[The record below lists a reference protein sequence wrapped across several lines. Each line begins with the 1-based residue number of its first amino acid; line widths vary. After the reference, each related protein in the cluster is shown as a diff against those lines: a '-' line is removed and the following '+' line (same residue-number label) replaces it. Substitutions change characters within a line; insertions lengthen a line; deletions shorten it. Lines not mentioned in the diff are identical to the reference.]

1 MAESSGQRLCST
13 NGPTRL
19 RERLGK
25 IGKLRGWHLGACHAR
40 QLERDCVIYE
50 AFDREGRAHW
60 LLAGPWREW
69 PRVCGLWDQLR
80 WASEIIA
87 SSSHIFRFMGQM
99 VPDIDWA
106 GVEEGYVGYSE
117 KRKARSFF
125 QAISDANPPRF
136 ENLVQ
141 LTGFLRLLQTGENCF
156 ERKESRL
163 MMAEMESRAVEL
175 VEFLVGRIPKKP
187 VFRHW
192 KSFYIQNARSI
203 SRSTSYRLTLSFG
216 SYATTCFTYTECG
229 ALLIDL
235 PFFLSENIA
244 DMDLCQILFD
254 LSDASIQDRQ
264 YLVDLYFNMD
274 IPSHFFTLL
283 THHAMTSILHD
294 LSRSPAGSAGECHN
308 LNRFASLSRQHDLFR
323 TPVPSWY
330 L

>member
-1 MAESSGQRLCST
+1 MAESSEQTLCST
-13 NGPTRL
+13 DGLTRL

-25 IGKLRGWHLGACHAR
+25 IGKLRGWHIGDCHAR
-40 QLERDCVIYE
+40 QLERDCVIYD

-69 PRVCGLWDQLR
+69 PRVSGLWGHLC

-87 SSSHIFRFMGQM
+87 SSSHIFRFMDHM
-99 VPDIDWA
+99 VPEIVWE
-106 GVEEGYVGYSE
+106 GVEEGYIGYSE
-117 KRKARSFF
+117 KRKASSFF
-125 QAISDANPPRF
+125 QAISGAKPPRF

-156 ERKESRL
+156 KRKESRL
-163 MMAEMESRAVEL
+163 MMAEMEPSAVEL
-175 VEFLVGRIPKKP
+175 VEALAGRIPKKS

-192 KSFYIQNARSI
+192 KSFYLQNARSI
-203 SRSTSYRLTLSFG
+203 SRSASYRLTLSLG
-216 SYATTCFTYTECG
+216 SYATTCFNCTDYG

-244 DMDLCQILFD
+244 DMDLCQILLD
-254 LSDASIQDRQ
+254 LPDASVQDRQ

-294 LSRSPAGSAGECHN
+294 FRWSPAGSTGESHN
-308 LNRFASLSRQHDLFR
+308 LDRFASLSRQHDLFR

>member
-1 MAESSGQRLCST
+1 
-13 NGPTRL
+13 
-19 RERLGK
+19 
-25 IGKLRGWHLGACHAR
+25 
-40 QLERDCVIYE
+40 
-50 AFDREGRAHW
+50 
-60 LLAGPWREW
+60 
-69 PRVCGLWDQLR
+69 
-80 WASEIIA
+80 
-87 SSSHIFRFMGQM
+87 MGQM